1 MFMSVCVRVCVCV
14 PVCALQLH
22 HQAVWHCGKCHTWH
36 DFNANT
42 VSMINL
48 KCAREWERERKDFW
62 ELRFLFTDL
71 WFLQALKIFIAHTQ
85 RVTAQRNKLDCSAC
99 SAFSPWVACE
109 TCFLLLFLCCYCSK
123 PVWETVQKVKNYKKP
138 NRNWNCKSRSAFAMS
153 TQVSGNLLAGKRAN
167 KTKPMPKLPQTHTV
181 LTKYV
186 DEKQTHRLLRHA
198 VDTNV
203 STPCVCACVW

>member
-1 MFMSVCVRVCVCV
+1 MSMSVCVCMCVAIASSSSVALWQV
-14 PVCALQLH
+14 PHLTRLQCKHNFDDKFEVCAW
-22 HQAVWHCGKCHTWH
+22 V
-36 DFNANT
+36 
-42 VSMINL
+42 
-48 KCAREWERERKDFW
+48 WERERKDFS

-138 NRNWNCKSRSAFAMS
+138 NRNWNCKSRAAFAMS

-186 DEKQTHRLLRHA
+186 DEQNKRT
-198 VDTNV
+198 
-203 STPCVCACVW
+203 VWSDML

>member
-1 MFMSVCVRVCVCV
+1 MCTCVCLCACVCV
-14 PVCALQLH
+14 AIASSSSVALWQVPHLTRLQCKH
-22 HQAVWHCGKCHTWH
+22 NFDDK
-36 DFNANT
+36 
-42 VSMINL
+42 L
-48 KCAREWERERKDFW
+48 KCVPEWERERKDFS

-138 NRNWNCKSRSAFAMS
+138 NRNWNCKSRTAFAMS

-167 KTKPMPKLPQTHTV
+167 QTKQNRCLNCHKHTQCWPNMSIKNKR
-181 LTKYV
+181 T
-186 DEKQTHRLLRHA
+186 
-198 VDTNV
+198 
-203 STPCVCACVW
+203 VWSDML